1 MQLDAEH
8 FERASIDSFWFSF
21 QNMILITH
29 KMSLL
34 NAVTVL
40 WTMTATNHFH
50 VSMNPNI
57 GCFDSSATMNQI
69 TTKHEN
75 IASLKFDLKVLEFA
89 TGIKANCSRPNIEQG
104 S

>member
-1 MQLDAEH
+1 MV
-8 FERASIDSFWFSF
+8 
-21 QNMILITH
+21 LITH

-57 GCFDSSATMNQI
+57 GFMDCSATMNQI
-69 TTKHEN
+69 TAKNEN